1 MKTIKQL
8 LGNPPRA
15 PISVAPG
22 DSVIHALRVMAE
34 QDIGAVVVMDDN
46 KLIGIF
52 SERDYARK
60 VVLKGK
66 NSTDTRVGD
75 IMTEKVCYV
84 SPDLKVDEV
93 MALMTEKRVRHVPVL
108 DSHLNVVAIVSIGD
122 LVKDTISEQAFQ
134 IRQLEQYIAG

>member
-60 VVLKGK
+60 VVLKGR

-84 SPDLKVDEV
+84 SPEFRVDEV
-93 MALMTEKRVRHVPVL
+93 MALMTEKRIRHVPVL
-108 DSHLNVVAIVSIGD
+108 DSQKNVLTVISIGD